1 MKTFIADLHIHSRYS
16 RATSKALN
24 PRLLAAWARAK
35 GVDVLGTGDFT
46 HPDWLNELEET
57 LTPHQDSG
65 LYRLKDERGLT
76 RELPEHIGLEGA
88 PLPGRSLFM
97 LQAEISSIYKRGG
110 KVRKVHNLVF
120 VPDFETARA
129 LNRKLAAIGNL
140 ASDGRPILG
149 LDSRNLLEIVLELH
163 PQAFLVPAHI
173 WTPWFSLF
181 GSKSGFDTVEECFGD
196 LSPHIFALETG
207 LSSDPEMNWRISA
220 LDRYSLISNSDA
232 HSGEK
237 LARECNLFQG
247 EPDYGGIFHAL
258 QREGLSHKFLGTVE
272 FFPEEGKY
280 HLDGHRAC
288 GVVIDPTVERLPGD
302 RCPVCGKPLT
312 VGVLHRVMD
321 LADRKEP
328 VQPAVQPGFTSLFP
342 LAECIAD
349 VLDAGAGTKKV
360 KQLYAKTLQRLGPEL
375 HVLRE
380 APLEDVQKVNPV
392 LAEALDR
399 MRRGQVI
406 RQAGYDGEFGVI
418 RVFTEEERAQRAKG
432 GQLVGR
438 ATSTRKKKASA
449 ADSSDADG
457 DIGPP
462 ARAPA
467 CLSFQEEPPA
477 PERITPASL
486 NPSQQA
492 AAVAGPGPVLVV
504 AGPGAGKTRTLL
516 ARCLTL
522 LEAGHPA
529 RHVLLVTFTRKA
541 AAELEERLLA
551 ALGDCQA
558 LPRADTLHALAYEVW
573 SEGYSGDPPTLMDEP
588 TARRLFRESAREVR
602 PGLSTREAD
611 ALYDACQL
619 ARERLER
626 LDDWEDI
633 LLRYAKRKEHVNL
646 ADYTDLLEFWLQSMQ
661 HGIWQR
667 PWTHVLVDE
676 VQDLTPLQLHCLA
689 QLMPSSGDGLFLI
702 GDPDQSIY
710 GFRGAEAAVQEALLR
725 HWPSLQTVTLEENYR
740 TLPAIL
746 EVATAVFPPEDFL
759 LRPVIRPVRT
769 GEACI
774 RLFDAP
780 TAAAEA
786 QWIAQQMRQL
796 LGATSHTIQD
806 AHAAAAGS
814 LAGSL
819 AGTGLTG
826 VMAPGDLAVLVRLSA
841 LAAPLRN
848 ALADAGLPVAAAET
862 EQFWDEPR
870 TAFII
875 RSVRGML
882 GLGFEEDDAPEEPPL
897 IPEPLLARG
906 PGALPQILHAS
917 HPFDPTY
924 WTSPSFKALVAAF
937 TAQGTWQAFC
947 NWLALQTEAEQVRA
961 RSQAI
966 RIMTMHAAKGLEFR
980 AVFLPALE
988 DGLVPFAGPGL
999 LTGSLESG
1007 ALQGPDLEE
1016 ERRLLYVACTRARDA
1031 LFLSRAARRRLYGRE
1046 LRLPPSRLLT
1056 AATAHPT
1063 CRRSALA
1070 VKVRQKETALSLLG

>member
-16 RATSKALN
+16 RATSKALT

-46 HPDWLNELEET
+46 HPVWLDELEAA
-57 LTPHQDSG
+57 LTPHQASG
-65 LYRLKDERGLT
+65 LYRLKDERGLG
-76 RELPEHIGLEGA
+76 RELPELEGA
-88 PLPGRSLFM
+88 PLPGRTLFM

-149 LDSRNLLEIVLELH
+149 LDSRNLLEMVLELH

-181 GSKSGFDTVEECFGD
+181 GSKSGFDSVEECFGD
-196 LSPHIFALETG
+196 LARHIFALETG

-247 EPDYGGIFHAL
+247 EPDYAGIFHAL

-288 GVVIDPTVERLPGD
+288 GVRVDPTVQTFPED

-312 VGVLHRVMD
+312 VGVLHRVME
-321 LADRKEP
+321 LADRSVP
-328 VQPAVQPGFTSLFP
+328 VQPVMQPGFTSLFP
-342 LAECIAD
+342 LSECIAD
-349 VLDAGAGTKKV
+349 VLAAGPTTKKV

-380 APLEDVQKVNPV
+380 APLEDVRRLNPV

-418 RVFTEEERAQRAKG
+418 RVFSDEERAARAQG
-432 GQLVGR
+432 GRLP
-438 ATSTRKKKASA
+438 TTRRKREPRSGG
-449 ADSSDADG
+449 DAQDDG
-457 DIGPP
+457 DPVSPSIQAAGQTSGQAAAGEPPP
-462 ARAPA
+462 AITPA
-467 CLSFQEEPPA
+467 
-477 PERITPASL
+477 ITPASL
-486 NPSQQA
+486 NPAQQA

-541 AAELEERLLA
+541 AAELEERLLTT
-551 ALGDCQA
+551 LGDSQA
-558 LPRADTLHALAYEVW
+558 IPRADTLHALAYEVW
-573 SEGYSGDPPTLMDEP
+573 SAGYAGDPPTLMDEP
-588 TARRLFRESAREVR
+588 TARRLFRESAQAAR
-602 PGLSTREAD
+602 PGLTAREAD
-611 ALYDACQL
+611 SLYDACQL

-626 LDDWEDI
+626 LDQWEDI
-633 LLRYAKRKEHVNL
+633 LLRYSKRKEHVNL

-689 QLMPSSGDGLFLI
+689 QLMPSDGDGLFLI

-710 GFRGAEAAVQEALLR
+710 GFRGAAAAVQETLR
-725 HWPSLQTVTLEENYR
+725 SHWPLLHTATLEENYR

-746 EVATAVFPPEDFL
+746 DVAAAVFPAEDFL
-759 LRPVIRPVRT
+759 MRPIIRPVRR

-774 RLFDAP
+774 RLFEAP
-780 TAAAEA
+780 STAAEA
-786 QWIAQQMRQL
+786 QWMAQQMRQL
-796 LGATSHTIQD
+796 LGATSHTLQD
-806 AHAAAAGS
+806 AAG
-814 LAGSL
+814 GSL
-819 AGTGLTG
+819 AGTGLAGTL
-826 VMAPGDLAVLVRLSA
+826 APGDMAVLVRLASLAVPLRAA
-841 LAAPLRN
+841 LAE
-848 ALADAGLPVAAAET
+848 AGLPVAAAEV
-862 EQFWDEPR
+862 ERFWEEPR
-870 TAFII
+870 TALII
-875 RSVRGML
+875 RSVRAML
-882 GLGFEEDDAPEEPPL
+882 GLGFEDLAEETTGDAPAL
-897 IPEPLLARG
+897 IPEHVLARG
-906 PGALPQILHAS
+906 PEVLPRVLAATP
-917 HPFDPTY
+917 PFDAGY
-924 WTSPSFKALVAAF
+924 WASAQFRELMAVFA
-937 TAQGTWQAFC
+937 AQGTWQAFC

-961 RSQAI
+961 RSQSI

-999 LTGSLESG
+999 LTGSVQPGSPH
-1007 ALQGPDLEE
+1007 QGPDLEE
-1016 ERRLLYVACTRARDA
+1016 ERRLFYVACTRARDA
-1031 LFLSRAARRRLYGRE
+1031 LFLSRAGKRRLYGRE
-1046 LRLPPSRLLT
+1046 LRLPASRFLP
-1056 AATAHPT
+1056 AASAHPA
-1063 CRRSALA
+1063 CRRSALL